1 MRVRLISAI
10 LLSVLVT
17 AGSWRPASTAPLRAV
32 PKPEYLV
39 VIVMDGFRADYASL
53 APMHHLRALIA
64 HGRSYDTAWVGHM
77 ESETPSGHAT
87 IATGVYPRKH
97 SISGFGW
104 RDVSTGQFTYA
115 PTNLKLISE
124 GYITRTMAQSGVPTI
139 SDVIHQRNRHDL
151 TMAISGEKL
160 WASAPL
166 GAGADYVL
174 YGKEVPYGPA
184 KSKQVR
190 FRPQVVGPNLPP
202 RSTGYLSVS
211 APDASF
217 DYQDGF
223 AARLASKLV
232 TGLHPR
238 ALLLNLPG
246 VDLAGHYYGG
256 MSHPNDMRGPLREA
270 DGAIGVVV
278 NTYKRLGI
286 YNRTLFVVTA
296 DHGMAANRIV
306 VPIHPMY
313 NLVRAAP
320 VSQLD
325 QEYRISLGSIWLR
338 DPEHAGLLAARI
350 TAKHFLGVEGALYKV
365 TDSSGMHFLADAW
378 TQSHIPASLL
388 KAYLDLAN
396 TEASA
401 AGPDV
406 LLPYGEDTTGLPRG
420 NKFQGSH
427 GGFSWGVQHIP
438 LVLVGPGVRPG
449 QSHFPAKLVDIA
461 PTIERLLGLPVPSGV
476 DGVVLSDAVQNPRG
490 SDITAQNAVAA
501 GRNADVNALR
511 AHSRAQM
518 AAFTHNAT
526 SATGASTVARR
537 SFGR

>member
-1 MRVRLISAI
+1 
-10 LLSVLVT
+10 
-17 AGSWRPASTAPLRAV
+17 
-32 PKPEYLV
+32 V

-104 RDVSTGQFTYA
+104 RDPSTGQFTYA
-115 PTNLKLISE
+115 PTNIKLISE
-124 GYITRTMAQSGVPTI
+124 GYITRTMEQGGVPTI

-174 YGKEVPYGPA
+174 YGKEVPFG
-184 KSKQVR
+184 KKDVR

-211 APDASF
+211 APDGSF

-223 AARLASKLV
+223 AARLAAKLA
-232 TGLHPR
+232 TGLRPR

-256 MSHPNDMRGPLREA
+256 MSHPNDMKQPLREDDA
-270 DGAIGVVV
+270 AIGVVV

-286 YNRTLFVVTA
+286 YNQTLFVITA

-313 NLVRAAP
+313 NLVRASP
-320 VSQLD
+320 VTQLD

-365 TDSSGMHFLADAW
+365 TDSTGMHFVAEPW
-378 TQSHIPASLL
+378 TQSHLPAPLL
-388 KAYLDLAN
+388 KAYLDLAD

-420 NKFQGSH
+420 HKFQGSH

-449 QSHFPAKLVDIA
+449 LSHFPAKLVDVA
-461 PTIERLLGLPVPSGV
+461 PTMERLMGLPVPAGV
-476 DGVVLSDAVQNPRG
+476 DGVVLGDAMQNPRAT
-490 SDITAQNAVAA
+490 DVTAQNAVAG
-501 GRNADVNALR
+501 GRLADVNALR
-511 AHSRAQM
+511 AHSLAQM
-518 AAFTHNAT
+518 AAFKHVAIT
-526 SATGASTVARR
+526 SKH
-537 SFGR
+537 

>member
-1 MRVRLISAI
+1 MRARFVLAA
-10 LLSVLVT
+10 LLSVLLTV
-17 AGSWRPASTAPLRAV
+17 GSWHPASTAPSQVAT
-32 PKPEYLV
+32 KPTYLV

-53 APMHHLRALIA
+53 APMHHLRALMA
-64 HGRSYDTAWVGHM
+64 LGRSYDTAWVGHM

-104 RDVSTGQFTYA
+104 RDPSTGQFTYA
-115 PTNLKLISE
+115 PTNLKLITE
-124 GYITRTMAQSGVPTI
+124 GYITRTMEQSGVPTI
-139 SDVIHQRNRHDL
+139 SDVIHQRNRHDI

-174 YGKEVPYGPA
+174 YGKEVPFG
-184 KSKQVR
+184 KKQVR

-202 RSTGYLSVS
+202 KSTGYLSVAAPS
-211 APDASF
+211 AAF

-232 TGLHPR
+232 SGLRPR

-256 MSHPNDMRGPLREA
+256 RSHPNEMRGPLREDDA
-270 DGAIGVVV
+270 AIGVVMA
-278 NTYKRLGI
+278 TYKRLGI
-286 YNRTLFVVTA
+286 FNQTLFVVTA

-320 VSQLD
+320 VLQLD

-350 TAKHFLGVEGALYKV
+350 TAKHFVGVEGALYKV
-365 TDSSGMHFLADAW
+365 TDASGMHFVADPW
-378 TQSHIPASLL
+378 TQAHLAPALL
-388 KAYLDLAN
+388 KAYLDLAD
-396 TEASA
+396 TEASP
-401 AGPDV
+401 AGSDV

-449 QSHFPAKLVDIA
+449 VSHFPAKLVDLA
-461 PTIERLLGLPVPSGV
+461 PTMERMLGLPVPAGV
-476 DGVVLSDAVQNPRG
+476 DGVVLADAMQNPRAA
-490 SDITAQNAVAA
+490 DIPAQNAVAG

-511 AHSRAQM
+511 AHSIAQE
-518 AAFTHNAT
+518 AAFRHAAVVSSRRT
-526 SATGASTVARR
+526 ARVTPA
-537 SFGR
+537 G

>member
-1 MRVRLISAI
+1 VLARLVSAV
-10 LLSVLVT
+10 LLSVLLT
-17 AGSWRPASTAPLRAV
+17 AGSWRPASTAPSRVA
-32 PKPEYLV
+32 PQPIYLV
-39 VIVMDGFRADYASL
+39 VIVIDGFRADYASL
-53 APMHHLRALIA
+53 APMHHLRALMA

-104 RDVSTGQFTYA
+104 RDPATGQFTYA
-115 PTNLKLISE
+115 PTNLKLITG
-124 GYITRTMAQSGVPTI
+124 GYITRTMEQGGVPTI
-139 SDVIHQRNRHDL
+139 SDVIHRQNRHDL

-160 WASAPL
+160 WAAAPL
-166 GAGADYVL
+166 GAGADFVL
-174 YGKEVPYGPA
+174 YGKEVPYG
-184 KSKQVR
+184 KKQVR

-202 RSTGYLSVS
+202 KSTGYLSVN

-223 AARLASKLV
+223 AARLGAKLV
-232 TGLHPR
+232 TGLRPR

-256 MSHPNDMRGPLREA
+256 MSHPNEMRGPLREA
-270 DGAIGVVV
+270 DAAIGVVV
-278 NTYKRLGI
+278 NAYKRLGI
-286 YNRTLFVVTA
+286 YHQTLFVITA

-313 NLVRAAP
+313 NLVRASP
-320 VSQLD
+320 VEQLD

-350 TAKHFLGVEGALYKV
+350 TAKHFPGVEGALYKV
-365 TDSSGMHFLADAW
+365 IDPSGTRFVADTW
-378 TQSHIPASLL
+378 TQSHLPAALL

-420 NKFQGSH
+420 HKFQGSH

-438 LVLVGPGVRPG
+438 LVLVGPGVRLG
-449 QSHFPAKLVDIA
+449 QSHFPAKLVDVA
-461 PTIERLLGLPVPSGV
+461 PTIERLLGLPVPAGV
-476 DGVVLSDAVQNPRG
+476 DGVVLGDAMQNPRAT
-490 SDITAQNAVAA
+490 DITAQNAVTT
-501 GRNADVNALR
+501 GRSADVNALR

-518 AAFTHNAT
+518 AAFGHAAITSTH
-526 SATGASTVARR
+526 
-537 SFGR
+537 

>member
-1 MRVRLISAI
+1 MLARFTSAVLLAV
-10 LLSVLVT
+10 LLS
-17 AGSWRPASTAPLRAV
+17 AASWHPASTAPATAPLPR
-32 PKPEYLV
+32 YLV

-64 HGRSYDTAWVGHM
+64 LGRSYDTAWVGHM

-104 RDVSTGQFTYA
+104 RDVTTGQFTYA
-115 PTNLKLISE
+115 PTNLKAITE
-124 GYITRTMAQSGVPTI
+124 GYITRTIEQGGVPTI
-139 SDVIHQRNRHDL
+139 SDVIHARNRHDITL
-151 TMAISGEKL
+151 SISGEKL

-174 YGKEVPYGPA
+174 YGKEVPYGPVS
-184 KSKQVR
+184 KKQVR

-202 RSTGYLSVS
+202 RSTGYQTVS
-211 APDASF
+211 APDGSF

-223 AARLASKLV
+223 AARLASKLA

-256 MSHPNDMRGPLREA
+256 MSHPNQMRGPLREDDA
-270 DGAIGVVV
+270 AIGVVMS
-278 NTYKRLGI
+278 TYKKLGI
-286 YNRTLFVVTA
+286 FNQTLFVVTA

-313 NLVRAAP
+313 NLIRASP
-320 VSQLD
+320 VTQLD
-325 QEYRISLGSIWLR
+325 QEYRISVGSIWLR
-338 DPEHAGLLAARI
+338 DPEHAGLLAARL
-350 TAKHFLGVEGALYKV
+350 TARHFPGIEGALYKV
-365 TDSSGMHFLADAW
+365 TDSTGMHFLPDAW
-378 TQSHIPASLL
+378 TQSHIAAPLL
-388 KAYLDLAN
+388 KAYIDLAN
-396 TEASA
+396 TEASP

-449 QSHFPAKLVDIA
+449 LSHFPAKLVDVA
-461 PTIERLLGLPVPSGV
+461 PTMERMLGLPVPAGV
-476 DGVVLSDAVQNPRG
+476 DGVVLADAMQNPRAA
-490 SDITAQNAVAA
+490 DIPAQGAVAA
-501 GRNADVNALR
+501 GRNADVTALR
-511 AHSRAQM
+511 AHSAVQM
-518 AAFTHNAT
+518 AAFKHTA
-526 SATGASTVARR
+526 AARP
-537 SFGR
+537 